1 MFHIQQ
7 PTEQWIDEVVNV
19 INENQLKPEESKFM
33 MAFFSSMDSEFV
45 EYFQNNKTQI
55 SSFSGH
61 NFHIFTPLIYEDRVI
76 PDEEWR
82 KMRNEFKSFG
92 IPIGTEPTFIFF
104 NIFKSKQDKYEP
116 TFFAGFECN
125 TFNEFPRKLKNAIDK
140 SIETKDTK
148 RLANKL
154 SEVFLSKN
162 IIPIDKVN
170 NILKETISRKLPQA
184 KVFISHSS
192 KDKPFVHKLK
202 EELSKDNSLKF
213 WIDENEILAGD
224 DIQKTISESLK
235 EMDYLLLVISEN
247 SIK

>member
-116 TFFAGFECN
+116 TF
-125 TFNEFPRKLKNAIDK
+125 LQVLSVI
-140 SIETKDTK
+140 
-148 RLANKL
+148 RLMN
-154 SEVFLSKN
+154 F
-162 IIPIDKVN
+162 
-170 NILKETISRKLPQA
+170 R
-184 KVFISHSS
+184 
-192 KDKPFVHKLK
+192 
-202 EELSKDNSLKF
+202 
-213 WIDENEILAGD
+213 
-224 DIQKTISESLK
+224 ESLK
-235 EMDYLLLVISEN
+235 MP
-247 SIK
+247 